1 MTITGDDIMTITG
14 DDIVALATGGVL
26 VNPIKPATPTLS
38 IAADAGAVTATID
51 GDSGVTNYLKYKAGS
66 QMSWQDGGSREGD
79 GDLVVSGLADDVAYI
94 FVVYSQNAGGVVSLP
109 SIAAVVTFT
118 ETAANQTDQMLI
130 DTANDFLTEFGEPIK
145 YLPAG
150 GGSRGITA
158 IVDREPPAELEG
170 MPGVHASRLV
180 ISVANRCIA
189 YKGING
195 ISSSEIN
202 ISKDKAEL
210 AVRINETA
218 VEKLI
223 TKIISQDAGIM
234 KLEVR

>member
-1 MTITGDDIMTITG
+1 MTIIGGDITAMSTSG
-14 DDIVALATGGVL
+14 TL

-38 IAADAGAVTATID
+38 IAADAGVVTATIN
-51 GDSGVTNYLKYKAGS
+51 GDSGVTNYLKYKSGS
-66 QMSWQDGGSREGD
+66 QTSWQDGGSREGD

-94 FVVYSQNAGGVVSLP
+94 FVAYSQNAGGVVSLP

-130 DTANDFLTEFGEPIK
+130 DAASDFLTEFGEPIK

-150 GGSRGITA
+150 GGSRDITA

-170 MPGVHASRLV
+170 MPGAHASRLV
-180 ISVANRCIA
+180 IGVANDSTD
-189 YKGING
+189 G

-202 ISKDKAEL
+202 TGKDKAEL
-210 AVRINETA
+210 TVRINETA
-218 VEKLI
+218 VQKLI
-223 TKIISQDAGIM
+223 TKIISQDAGMM

>member
-1 MTITGDDIMTITG
+1 MTIIGGDITAMSTSG
-14 DDIVALATGGVL
+14 TL

-38 IAADAGAVTATID
+38 IVADAGIVTATID
-51 GDSGVTNYLKYKAGS
+51 GASGVTNYLKYKSGS
-66 QMSWQDGGSREGD
+66 QTSWQDGGSREGD

-94 FVVYSQNAGGVVSLP
+94 FVAYSQNAGGVVSPP
-109 SIAAVVTFT
+109 SIAAIVTFT

-150 GGSRGITA
+150 GGSRDITA

-180 ISVANRCIA
+180 ISTANDST
-189 YKGING
+189 KG

-202 ISKDKAEL
+202 IGKDKAEL
-210 AVRINETA
+210 TVRINETA

-223 TKIISQDAGIM
+223 TKIISQDAGMM

>member
-1 MTITGDDIMTITG
+1 MTIIGGDITAMSTSG
-14 DDIVALATGGVL
+14 TL

-38 IAADAGAVTATID
+38 IAADAGVVTATID
-51 GDSGVTNYLKYKAGS
+51 GDSGVTNYLKYKSGS

-94 FVVYSQNAGGVVSLP
+94 FVAYSQNAGGVVSLP
-109 SIAAVVTFT
+109 SIAAIVTFT

-130 DTANDFLTEFGEPIK
+130 DAASDFLTEFGEPIK

-150 GGSRGITA
+150 GGSRDITA

-170 MPGVHASRLV
+170 MPGAHASRLV
-180 ISVANRCIA
+180 ISVANDSTD
-189 YKGING
+189 G

-210 AVRINETA
+210 TVRINETA
-218 VEKLI
+218 VQKLI
-223 TKIISQDAGIM
+223 TKIISQDAGMM